1 MAPDAPTLPDDVV
14 AEAER
19 LTRLARR
26 AADPAERAAYEDRRA
41 DLLAAHGF
49 EARIREADDALVCYP
64 AGWLDDAG
72 VVRLDRVEDT
82 GRAVEIPLSGPGDP
96 EEWEAVE
103 ADNAALVSAV
113 RDAADENAAAHA
125 ANARAFADF
134 MSNHYAK
141 RIERATPAE
150 VEEFLAEYYPRNAW
164 PNDRQRELIRASL
177 RLVFEVAG
185 VDPPPVPTGDGERG
199 R

>member
-1 MAPDAPTLPDDVV
+1 MAREDRTLSDGVV
-14 AEAER
+14 EEVER

-26 AADPAERAAYEDRRA
+26 AADPAERAAYEERRER
-41 DLLAAHGF
+41 LLAARGF
-49 EARIREADDALVCYP
+49 EARVREADDTLVCYP
-64 AGWLDDAG
+64 ANWLDDAG
-72 VVRLDRVEDT
+72 VVRTDRIETTD
-82 GRAVEIPLSGPGDP
+82 RAVEIPLSGPGDP

-113 RDAADENAAAHA
+113 AEAADEAGAAHA

-134 MSNHYAK
+134 MGNHYAK
-141 RIERATPAE
+141 RIPRATPAE

-164 PNDRQRELIRASL
+164 PSDRERALVEDSL
-177 RLVFEVAG
+177 RLLFETADVDPSPITG
-185 VDPPPVPTGDGERG
+185 VDERG